1 MSTGRNHSEA
11 TIISHQTMQSS
22 LPRPPYDPE
31 LGEVLSR
38 LDFPTT
44 ITPDLIP
51 VIRAK
56 PIPAIEDTLS
66 GQPIFHEERS
76 VKGPGGDIIV
86 SIFRSTAS
94 ISSNQSHP
102 GILWMHGGGMFSGSR
117 FGSIQS
123 LLDLVK
129 SLDMVCVSVE
139 YRLAPEHPDP
149 APLEDCY
156 AALLWVEENS
166 NELGIDPSKLM
177 IGGSSAG
184 ACLATGVALYARDHG
199 GPALCAQLLQTPMLD
214 DRLQSVS
221 SHQYVDEGTW
231 SRESNETGWSALLGD
246 RKGSERVSIYAA
258 PGRASDLSGLPPA
271 FIEVGSADVL
281 RDEDVAYA
289 SKLWAC
295 GVQAELHVWPGAF
308 HRWQAFAPKAAL
320 TLIADKTRVAWVDRT
335 FSG

>member
-1 MSTGRNHSEA
+1 MR
-11 TIISHQTMQSS
+11 SS

-31 LGEVLSR
+31 LAEVLSA
-38 LDFPTT
+38 LTFPTT

-51 VIRAK
+51 AIRAR
-56 PIPAIEDTLS
+56 PVSAIEDTIS
-66 GQPIFHEERS
+66 GQPISHEEHCI
-76 VKGPGGDIIV
+76 KGPGGDITI
-86 SIFRSTAS
+86 SIFRST
-94 ISSNQSHP
+94 ISKLSGQRRP
-102 GILWMHGGGMFSGSR
+102 GILWIHGGGMFSGSR

-129 SLDMVCVSVE
+129 SLDVVCVSVE

-156 AALLWVEENS
+156 AALVWIGENLKG
-166 NELGIDPSKLM
+166 LGVNPSKLM

-184 ACLATGVALYARDHG
+184 GCLAAGVALYARDHG
-199 GPALCAQLLQTPMLD
+199 GPALCAQLLQSPMLD

-231 SRESNETGWSALLGD
+231 SRGSNETGWSALLGE
-246 RKGSERVSIYAA
+246 RKGGDNVSIYAA
-258 PGRASDLSGLPPA
+258 PGRAIDLSGLPPA
-271 FIEVGSADVL
+271 FIEVGSVDAL
-281 RDEDVAYA
+281 RDENVAYA
-289 SKLWAC
+289 SQLWAS

-320 TLIADKTRVAWVDRT
+320 TLIADQTRTAWVDRV
-335 FSG
+335 FVA